1 MSSWDWRAEK
11 EPGSGLPETHAIL
24 ETQERGTCSSV
35 DAQLNVKTQ
44 RELSVAH
51 SSKSSI
57 LEAEAGG
64 L

>member
-11 EPGSGLPETHAIL
+11 EAGSGLPETHATL

-44 RELSVAH
+44 RELSMAH
-51 SSKSSI
+51 SLSSVF
-57 LEAEAGG
+57 
-64 L
+64 

>member
-11 EPGSGLPETHAIL
+11 EAGSGLPETHSTL

-44 RELSVAH
+44 RELSMAH
-51 SSKSSI
+51 SLSSVF
-57 LEAEAGG
+57 
-64 L
+64 